1 MLQVLWCVT
10 FARRILF
17 SNPDLAIRIEELTST
32 GSTNK
37 NPGFGDYD
45 EATKSIND
53 FSVANNE
60 DSLRVLATVSSMVN
74 AFTEKYPTAWILAT
88 GSHL

>member
-1 MLQVLWCVT
+1 M
-10 FARRILF
+10 
-17 SNPDLAIRIEELTST
+17 
-32 GSTNK
+32 
-37 NPGFGDYD
+37 
-45 EATKSIND
+45 ND
-53 FSVANNE
+53 FSDANNE